1 MIVQNYEMLDKN
13 DLVCVCACVCVCA
26 LMTRLSWVCDQR

>member
-13 DLVCVCACVCVCA
+13 DLVCVCVCVCA